1 MPCWNAAACG
11 PARPCWC
18 WQAAGGVGLATVQL
32 GRALGLRVLAAAG
45 GADKCALCLEH
56 GAEQAFDYRDPAWP
70 EQVKAATGGRGV
82 DAVLD
87 PVGGDYTG
95 QALRLLAFGGRLLIV
110 GFAAGSIPEI
120 PANRL
125 LLKDLSA
132 LGVVWGAWRRRNRPA
147 AAVQMAALFDL
158 WRQGAIAPLVSERRP
173 LREAPQAIMD
183 LGARRT
189 TGKVSADSGGHEMS
203 AETPRVPLPP
213 PILYA
218 VAIGLGLWLERPL
231 PWPLPG
237 GTLRFWSGVVLIALA
252 VALFGLCLRELRRHQ
267 TTINPHRAA
276 SNLVE
281 TGPFRFSRN
290 PIYVSLTVLQVGVGL
305 LASSTWVLLML
316 LWVLPLMQRLVIARE
331 EEHLRWRFGSEYVD
345 YSARVRRWL

>member
-1 MPCWNAAACG
+1 MYAWLVHDWCNPEQMQWAQVALPQPGPGQVRVRVAAAALNFLDTLMIGGRYQERPPLPFAPGVELSGTVDAVGDGAGLAAGDRVCG
-11 PARPCWC
+11 LVPYGAFAQYACVDAADLVAVPDGVDLQDAAALPVVYGTAHHALLERGRL
-18 WQAAGGVGLATVQL
+18 QAGETLLVLAAAGGVGLATVQL

-70 EQVKAATGGRGV
+70 DRIKAATGGRGV

-147 AAVQMAALFDL
+147 AAAQMAALFDL
-158 WRQGAIAPLVSERRP
+158 LRQGAIAPLVSQRRA
-173 LREAPQAIMD
+173 LREAPEAIIE

-189 TGKVSADSGGHEMS
+189 TGKV
-203 AETPRVPLPP
+203 LL
-213 PILYA
+213 I
-218 VAIGLGLWLERPL
+218 
-231 PWPLPG
+231 PG
-237 GTLRFWSGVVLIALA
+237 D
-252 VALFGLCLRELRRHQ
+252 
-267 TTINPHRAA
+267 AA
-276 SNLVE
+276 
-281 TGPFRFSRN
+281 
-290 PIYVSLTVLQVGVGL
+290 
-305 LASSTWVLLML
+305 
-316 LWVLPLMQRLVIARE
+316 
-331 EEHLRWRFGSEYVD
+331 
-345 YSARVRRWL
+345 

>member
-1 MPCWNAAACG
+1 MNAWLVRDWCTPEQMQWADLPLPEPGPGQVRVKLAAAALNFLDALMIGGRYQERPPLPFAPGVELSGTVDAVGDGANMTVGARVCG
-11 PARPCWC
+11 LVPYGAFAQYACVDAADLVVVPHGVDLEDAAALPVVYGTAHHALVERGRL
-18 WQAAGGVGLATVQL
+18 QAGETLLVLAAAGGVGLATVQL

-56 GAEQAFDYRDPAWP
+56 GAEQAFDYRDPAWA

-147 AAVQMAALFDL
+147 AAVQMATLFEL
-158 WRQGAIAPLVSERRP
+158 WRQGAVAPLVSERRP
-173 LREAPQAIMD
+173 LRDAPQAIAD

-189 TGKVSADSGGHEMS
+189 TGKV
-203 AETPRVPLPP
+203 L
-213 PILYA
+213 
-218 VAIGLGLWLERPL
+218 
-231 PWPLPG
+231 
-237 GTLRFWSGVVLIALA
+237 LIP
-252 VALFGLCLRELRRHQ
+252 ED
-267 TTINPHRAA
+267 TK
-276 SNLVE
+276 
-281 TGPFRFSRN
+281 
-290 PIYVSLTVLQVGVGL
+290 
-305 LASSTWVLLML
+305 
-316 LWVLPLMQRLVIARE
+316 
-331 EEHLRWRFGSEYVD
+331 
-345 YSARVRRWL
+345 

>member
-1 MPCWNAAACG
+1 MNAWLVRDWCTPEQMQWADLPLPEPGPGQVRVKVAAAALNFLDTLMIGGRYQERPPLPFAPGVELSGTVDAVGDGASLAVGARVCG
-11 PARPCWC
+11 LVPYGAFAQYACVDAAELVVVPHGVDLEDAAALPVVYGTAHHALLERGRL
-18 WQAAGGVGLATVQL
+18 QAGETLLVLAAAGGVGLATVQL

-56 GAEQAFDYRDPAWP
+56 GAEQAFDYRDPDWP
-70 EQVKAATGGRGV
+70 DQVKAATGGRGV

-158 WRQGAIAPLVSERRP
+158 WRQGAIAPLVSQRRP

-189 TGKVSADSGGHEMS
+189 TGKV
-203 AETPRVPLPP
+203 L
-213 PILYA
+213 
-218 VAIGLGLWLERPL
+218 
-231 PWPLPG
+231 
-237 GTLRFWSGVVLIALA
+237 LIPE
-252 VALFGLCLRELRRHQ
+252 G
-267 TTINPHRAA
+267 
-276 SNLVE
+276 
-281 TGPFRFSRN
+281 
-290 PIYVSLTVLQVGVGL
+290 
-305 LASSTWVLLML
+305 
-316 LWVLPLMQRLVIARE
+316 
-331 EEHLRWRFGSEYVD
+331 
-345 YSARVRRWL
+345 